1 MPGRLRGEAAGRR
14 FSETEVTMINNEKIR
29 LMTKL
34 AVYESGDGREDMAV
48 ANYFRSDY
56 IRHEILKTILAVTFG
71 SLILLALVIAYKLD
85 FILDNALDLNYK
97 LLGRQVLVVYLIL
110 QVVFVSITWIGYRIY
125 YLRSHT
131 RLNRYYRL
139 LSKVRKIEEKE
150 ERQKDLLEGWGE

>member
-1 MPGRLRGEAAGRR
+1 
-14 FSETEVTMINNEKIR
+14 MINNEKIR

-34 AVYESGDGREDMAV
+34 AVYENGDGREDMAV

-97 LLGRQVLVVYLIL
+97 LLGRQVLVAYLIL

-125 YLRSHT
+125 YLRSHA

>member
-1 MPGRLRGEAAGRR
+1 
-14 FSETEVTMINNEKIR
+14 MINNEKIR

-34 AVYESGDGREDMAV
+34 AVYENGDGREDMAV

-85 FILDNALDLNYK
+85 FMLDNALDLNYK

-110 QVVFVSITWIGYRIY
+110 QVVFVSITSIGYRIY